1 MLDVAGWGAVDIY
14 AQRYERYTVLSTVG
28 NNDNIKY
35 NMSAMYTKHRD
46 QRFRIFTVIK
56 LFSIYVAFRLI
67 KKLFSVFYRFIFLH
81 STISYQHTV
90 QCFSLFFYCI
100 SKSDLLC

>member
-14 AQRYERYTVLSTVG
+14 AQRYERYTVFVLSTVG
-28 NNDNIKY
+28 NNYNIKY
-35 NMSAMYTKHRD
+35 NMSAMFNKQRD

-67 KKLFSVFYRFIFLH
+67 KNYFPFFIGLYFYTLQFPIDILFSVFLYSSIA
-81 STISYQHTV
+81 
-90 QCFSLFFYCI
+90 
-100 SKSDLLC
+100 